1 MSLPGLRNDPDAFLL
16 LAVIAFFAPALGEEL
31 IFRGVLQPR
40 AVSRPKDWSLA
51 ILSLAGF
58 VLWHPVQVWLG
69 LPMAQPVFTEPAFL
83 LLVAILGALCTALT
97 HLSGS
102 LWPAIIL
109 HWLVVIGWKAG
120 SG

>member
-1 MSLPGLRNDPDAFLL
+1 MSLPGLRNDPNAFLL

-31 IFRGVLQPR
+31 VFRGVFQPR
-40 AVSRPKDWSLA
+40 SVSRSKDQGLA

-97 HLSGS
+97 HRSGS
-102 LWPAIIL
+102 LWPAILL

>member
-31 IFRGVLQPR
+31 IFRGALQPR
-40 AVSRPKDWSLA
+40 TVSRPKDWSLA

-69 LPMAQPVFTEPAFL
+69 LPMAQPVFTDPGFL
-83 LLVAILGALCTALT
+83 SLVAVLGVLCTALT
-97 HLSGS
+97 HRSGS